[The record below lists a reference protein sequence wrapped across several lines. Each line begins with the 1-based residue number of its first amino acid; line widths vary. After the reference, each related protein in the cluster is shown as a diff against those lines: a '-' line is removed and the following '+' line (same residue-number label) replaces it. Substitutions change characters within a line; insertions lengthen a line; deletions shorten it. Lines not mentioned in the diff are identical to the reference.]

1 METVTGYVLQFWQYS
16 LVIVLIVIGAIWK
29 VLDRDVT
36 PNIKFTSK
44 GMTHM
49 KPIAIPTKGKGFWG
63 GLKVWLFV
71 SRKWE
76 IVSDYHYNIDGQ
88 DLVIPKG
95 FVFDGASVPKFLHT
109 WLSPMGVLLVGGLIH
124 DYGYKYQTLLCKGK
138 KKAIGMKTQSQLDV
152 IFRDV
157 NIVQNGFRLINY
169 LAYYGL
175 KLGGFAAWNKHRKVN
190 AKWNIHGSK

>member
-1 METVTGYVLQFWQYS
+1 MEMLTTYAIQFWQFS
-16 LVIVLIVIGAIWK
+16 LVIILIIIGAIWK
-29 VLDRDVT
+29 ILDKEVIPDL
-36 PNIKFTSK
+36 KFK
-44 GMTHM
+44 ALGMPHM

-63 GLKVWLFV
+63 GLKVWLLV

-76 IVSDYHYNIDGQ
+76 IVSDYHYKINGVE
-88 DLVIPKG
+88 LVIPTG
-95 FVFDGASVPKFLHT
+95 FIFDGASVPKFLHT

-138 KKAIGMKTQSQLDV
+138 KKSIGTKTQKELDI

-157 NIVQNGFRLINY
+157 NIIQNGFRLINY

-175 KLGGFAAWNKHRKVN
+175 KFGGFAAWNKHRKVN
-190 AKWNIHGSK
+190 AKWSK

>member
-1 METVTGYVLQFWQYS
+1 MEMIINYAIQFWQFS
-16 LVIVLIVIGAIWK
+16 LVIILIIIGAIWK
-29 VLDRDVT
+29 ILDKEVI
-36 PNIKFTSK
+36 PNLKFK
-44 GMTHM
+44 ALGMPHM

-76 IVSDYHYNIDGQ
+76 IVSDYHYKINGK
-88 DLVIPKG
+88 DLVIPAG
-95 FVFDGASVPKFLHT
+95 FIFDGASVPKFLHT

-138 KKAIGMKTQSQLDV
+138 KKSIGVKTQKELDI

-157 NIVQNGFRLINY
+157 NIIQNGFRLINY

-175 KLGGFAAWNKHRKVN
+175 KFGGFAAWNKHRKIN
-190 AKWNIHGSK
+190 AKWSK

>member
-44 GMTHM
+44 GMPHM

-63 GLKVWLFV
+63 GIKVWLFV

-138 KKAIGMKTQSQLDV
+138 KKTIGMKTQSQLDV

-190 AKWNIHGSK
+190 AKWNTHGSK

>member
-44 GMTHM
+44 GMPHM

-63 GLKVWLFV
+63 GIKVWLFV

-190 AKWNIHGSK
+190 AKWNTHGSK

>member
-44 GMTHM
+44 GMPHM

-63 GLKVWLFV
+63 GIKVWLFV

-138 KKAIGMKTQSQLDV
+138 KKTIGMKTQSQLDV

-190 AKWNIHGSK
+190 AKWNK

>member
-124 DYGYKYQTLLCKGK
+124 DYCYKYQTLLCKGK

>member
-44 GMTHM
+44 GMPHM

-109 WLSPMGVLLVGGLIH
+109 WLSPMGVLLIGGLIH

-190 AKWNIHGSK
+190 AKWNTHGSK

>member
-16 LVIVLIVIGAIWK
+16 LVIVLIIIGAIWK

-44 GMTHM
+44 GMPHM
-49 KPIAIPTKGKGFWG
+49 KPIAIPTKGKGLWG

-175 KLGGFAAWNKHRKVN
+175 KLGGFASWNKHRKVN
-190 AKWNIHGSK
+190 AKWNK

>member
-44 GMTHM
+44 GMPHM

-63 GLKVWLFV
+63 GIKVWLFV

-95 FVFDGASVPKFLHT
+95 FIFDGASVPKFLHT

-190 AKWNIHGSK
+190 AKWNTHGSK

>member
-44 GMTHM
+44 GMPHM

-109 WLSPMGVLLVGGLIH
+109 WLSPMGVLLIGGLIH

-190 AKWNIHGSK
+190 AKWNTHG

>member
-1 METVTGYVLQFWQYS
+1 LGR
-16 LVIVLIVIGAIWK
+16 I
-29 VLDRDVT
+29 
-36 PNIKFTSK
+36 
-44 GMTHM
+44 
-49 KPIAIPTKGKGFWG
+49 
-63 GLKVWLFV
+63 KVWLFV

-190 AKWNIHGSK
+190 AKWNTHGSK

>member
-36 PNIKFTSK
+36 PNIEFTSK
-44 GMTHM
+44 GMPHM

-190 AKWNIHGSK
+190 AKWNK

>member
-44 GMTHM
+44 GMPHM

-88 DLVIPKG
+88 DLIIPKG

-190 AKWNIHGSK
+190 AKWNTHG

>member
-1 METVTGYVLQFWQYS
+1 MEMITTYAIQFWQFS
-16 LVIVLIVIGAIWK
+16 LVIILIIIGAIWK
-29 VLDRDVT
+29 ILDKEVIPDL
-36 PNIKFTSK
+36 KFK
-44 GMTHM
+44 ALGMPHM

-63 GLKVWLFV
+63 GLKVWLLV

-76 IVSDYHYNIDGQ
+76 IVSDYHYKINGK

-95 FVFDGASVPKFLHT
+95 FIFDGASVPKFLHT

-124 DYGYKYQTLLCKGK
+124 DYGYKYRTLLCKGK
-138 KKAIGMKTQSQLDV
+138 KKSIGTKTQKELDI

-157 NIVQNGFRLINY
+157 NIIQNGFRLINY

-175 KLGGFAAWNKHRKVN
+175 KFGGFAAWNKHRKVN
-190 AKWNIHGSK
+190 ASWKK